1 MAATAAARWSIVEY
15 RGSDAL
21 GRLEADWRR
30 LYAAMPQRTA
40 FHAFEAHATYLA
52 NLATD
57 PGRSRFLVLTDGQ
70 RTRAICPLE
79 NRVDKTL
86 GVPLRVWG
94 TPFGPH
100 WPFSDLI
107 CPEDEARRAL
117 VPALVDHLRRR
128 PEGGCLLVLGP
139 LPEQSVLWDGLP
151 SIDANSYCATIAASP
166 YAFDCRRPF
175 DELMGRLSK
184 HFRKNLRNCGNRLA
198 SLADVRFETTAGG
211 SGTASLFD
219 AFLDVE
225 ASGWKGRGGTG
236 SAIGLHKR
244 LLAFYGDLAHG
255 FEGGEGCEINALFA
269 EGRCIAAE
277 YCMRTG
283 VAYACLK
290 IGFDEDY
297 ARLSPGH
304 LLHARTLER
313 CCSDPGIKRYDQL
326 SDAEWLDVWHPD
338 RVSLRR
344 AYVPLGRWTGPP
356 LVALLRVRFGSGRRA
371 ARWLRARYAVC
382 RKVVGDRRRD

>member
-1 MAATAAARWSIVEY
+1 MTAATPVRWSIVEY
-15 RGSDAL
+15 RGREAFDS
-21 GRLEADWRR
+21 LEGDWRR
-30 LYAAMPQRTA
+30 LTAAMPQRTA
-40 FHAFEAHATYLA
+40 FHAFEAHAAYFDH
-52 NLATD
+52 LATD
-57 PGRSRFLVLTDGQ
+57 PGRSRILALTDG
-70 RTRAICPLE
+70 RTTRAICPLE
-79 NRVDKTL
+79 SRVDRTL

-94 TPFGPH
+94 TPYGPH
-100 WPFSDLI
+100 WPFSDPV

-117 VPALVDHLRRR
+117 VPALADHLRRR
-128 PEGGCLLVLGP
+128 TGGACLLVLGP
-139 LPEQSVLWDGLP
+139 LPEESVLWDGLP
-151 SIDANSYCATIAASP
+151 SAASHCSTIAASP
-166 YAFDCRRPF
+166 YVFDCERSF
-175 DELMGRLSK
+175 DELTGRLSR
-184 HFRKNLRNCGNRLA
+184 HFRKNLRNCGNRLR

-211 SGTASLFD
+211 TGGSPLLE

-225 ASGWKGRGGTG
+225 ASGWKGERGTR
-236 SAIGLHKR
+236 SAIRLHER
-244 LLAFYGDLAHG
+244 LLAFYGDLARG
-255 FEGGEGCEINALFA
+255 FEGRDGCEVNALFA

-283 VAYACLK
+283 VTYACLK

-326 SDAEWLDVWHPD
+326 SDADWLGVWHPD

-371 ARWLRARYAVC
+371 ARWVRARSATL
-382 RKVVGDRRRD
+382 RGIATGHRRG